1 METEK
6 LNGYLKEDHRAHIL
20 EARERLAPVLK
31 NTSLIYS
38 DFFSSEYGCDVY
50 IKPEN
55 LQTTGSFK
63 IRGAY
68 NKICSLTEEEK
79 AHGVICSSAG
89 NHAQGVAYSAQK
101 KGIKAVIVMPS
112 ITPLV
117 KVEATRAYGAEVVL
131 HGDVYDDAYGKAVRL
146 SEEKGYTFV
155 HPFDDYQVLCGQG
168 TIGLEILDELSDV
181 DEILVPVGGGG
192 LLSGI
197 AAGVK
202 AANPRVKVVGVEPIG
217 AMSMKVS
224 LDEGQIARLSEVKT
238 IAEGVAVRQVGELT
252 FALCKEYVDEMVT
265 VSEKDIMESVLM
277 LLDKHKLI
285 AEAAGVVT
293 LAALKKRA
301 KPGKKIVCLISG
313 GNIDVVTISSI
324 INQGLITRGRIM
336 CFTVDLPDK
345 PGQLLKVASLLAD
358 CGANVIG
365 LEHNQF
371 KATDRYSNK
380 VQLEVTA
387 ETNGQQ
393 HINQITEILE
403 DNGFLIN
410 RVY

>member
-1 METEK
+1 MESEK
-6 LNGYLKEDHRAHIL
+6 VKYYLEQDHKANL
-20 EARERLAPVLK
+20 LAAREHLKPVLK
-31 NTSLIYS
+31 DTSVIYS
-38 DFFSSEYGCDVY
+38 DFYSSEYGCEIY

-55 LQTTGSFK
+55 LQATGSFK
-63 IRGAY
+63 LRGAY
-68 NKICSLTEEEK
+68 NKISTLTEEEK

-89 NHAQGVAYSAQK
+89 NHAQGVAFSAQQ
-101 KGIKAVIVMPS
+101 KGIKSVIVMPS

-117 KVEATRAYGAEVVL
+117 KVDATKAYGAEVVL
-131 HGDVYDDAYGKAVRL
+131 HGDVYDDAYSKAVKL
-146 SEEKGYTFV
+146 SQEHGYTFV
-155 HPFDDYQVLCGQG
+155 HPFDDYEVICGQG
-168 TIGLEILDELSDV
+168 TIGLEILDELEDL

-192 LLSGI
+192 LVAGI
-197 AAGVK
+197 AMAVK
-202 AANPRVKVVGVEPIG
+202 TFRPSVKVIGVEPVG
-217 AMSMKVS
+217 AMSMKIS
-224 LDEGQIARLSEVKT
+224 LEDGQVARLADIKT
-238 IAEGVAVRQVGELT
+238 IAEGVAVRQVGDLS
-252 FALCKEYVDEMVT
+252 FALAQKYVDEVVA

-301 KPGKKIVCLISG
+301 KGGKKIACVVSG

-345 PGQLLKVASLLAD
+345 PGQLLKVASLLAEN
-358 CGANVIG
+358 GANVIG
-365 LEHNQF
+365 LDHNQF

-387 ETNGQQ
+387 ETNGHT
-393 HINQITEILE
+393 HIKEITEMLE